1 MEHKTWFRE
10 TGVHVLIVIV
20 VIVFALI
27 MEKISKQDDN
37 ISGIQK
43 EVKGTRKDIH
53 GILERI
59 EKGFEVEMKGK

>member
-43 EVKGTRKDIH
+43 EVTGTRKDIH
-53 GILERI
+53 GILDRI